1 MRISVMQITSI
12 IIRGVVTVTGIVLVS
27 GCGVSFKSGPVQP
40 RVTPALVVQ
49 VNQKLD
55 IPNRQARVYIQ
66 DGVKAALRDVDKWS
80 TYCSLRMKDRHNEG
94 EPKIT
99 ISPGQF
105 EIFRVHESND
115 SQYFPGTF
123 VVSRGISSDFPLD
136 VIFEVEMRLKSAQQ
150 PDVWAMYCARQ
161 MTVFSPFFSSSYYP
175 KLSDIRVALGN
186 TVELR
191 EP

>member
-1 MRISVMQITSI
+1 MKKHEFIFNNL

-27 GCGVSFKSGPVQP
+27 GCGVSFKNDPVQP

-49 VNQKLD
+49 INQKLD
-55 IPNRQARVYIQ
+55 IPNRQTRIYIQ
-66 DGVKAALRDVDKWS
+66 DGVKAALRDVDKRS
-80 TYCSLRMKDRHNEG
+80 TYCSLRMKNRHVEG
-94 EPKIT
+94 EAKL
-99 ISPGQF
+99 SVLPGQF
-105 EIFRVHESND
+105 EIIRVHESDD

-161 MTVFSPFFSSSYYP
+161 VTVLAQFF
-175 KLSDIRVALGN
+175 DQVITRN
-186 TVELR
+186 
-191 EP
+191 